1 MKKSILVTG
10 GAGYIGSAC
19 VDLLVKSG
27 HDVVVF
33 DDLST
38 GQPDKVSP
46 EAFMVAGSMADF
58 SAVRNIC
65 SSRRFDAVVHC
76 AAKKAV
82 GESEINPTLYF
93 ETNVVGSFNL
103 LKAMEENRIP
113 QIIFSSTAAVYAPT
127 EENLPVTEST
137 PTGPVSVYG
146 SSKLMIEEM
155 IKSYHR
161 TNKIKK
167 YCILRYFNVAG
178 DYDLNYMERNAQNV
192 FPIIARSAK
201 DKSTFNVFGT
211 DYDTRD
217 GTCVRDYIHLK
228 DLVKAHM
235 MAIKCEESGVF
246 NLGTGVGYTVRELIK
261 AFNKQ
266 LKTKVNVVESP
277 RRPGDPMIVV
287 ADATEANKKLGW
299 HPEHTLEEMVEDTLR
314 VY

>member
-38 GQPDKVSP
+38 GQPEKVSR
-46 EAFMVAGSMADF
+46 EAFMVAGSMADAD
-58 SAVRNIC
+58 AVRNIC

-113 QIIFSSTAAVYAPT
+113 QIIFSSTAAVYAPV
-127 EENLPVTEST
+127 EQNLPVTENT

-146 SSKLMIEEM
+146 LSKLMIEEM

-161 TNKIKK
+161 AGKIKK
-167 YCILRYFNVAG
+167 YSILRYFNVAG
-178 DYDLNYMERNAQNV
+178 DYGLNYMERNAQNV

-201 DKSTFNVFGT
+201 DKSVFNVFGT
-211 DYDTRD
+211 DYDTED

-235 MAIKCEESGVF
+235 MAIKNEESGIY
-246 NLGTGVGYTVRELIK
+246 NLGTGKGYTVRQLI
-261 AFNKQ
+261 AEFNKQ
-266 LKTKVNVVESP
+266 LENKVNVVESK
-277 RRPGDPMIVV
+277 RRLGDPAVVV
-287 ADATEANKKLGW
+287 ADATEAKKKLGW
-299 HPEHTLEEMVEDTLR
+299 HPEHSLEEMVKDTLR